1 MSKATLTR
9 LPYGAP
15 VDEVMAVIRREGG
28 VVLEGALNERQ
39 VAAINAD
46 LDDALLALRCGT
58 VKDDEALKAFFGD
71 RTKRLTNLVTLSK
84 TYREEFVDND
94 VTVAYVKAMFAD
106 VSESVWLNA
115 EQAIEIH
122 PGEREQVLHRD
133 MGNYPVFFR
142 FGKDAPE
149 VMVNY
154 LVALMDVTE
163 EIGAT
168 RVIPGS
174 HLWDFDQPFS
184 QEMTIPAELKAGS
197 VFFYS
202 GKLVHGGG
210 ANRSTDRKRRVIATA
225 FNPGFLVPEEAYPFV
240 VPMELA
246 RTMSPRLQQMIGFR
260 SFHQRLLQGGSLWQ
274 HNYEEL
280 ATYLELDSD
289 PAATRR
295 A

>member
-1 MSKATLTR
+1 MSKATLTK

-28 VVLEGALNERQ
+28 VVLENALNTRQ

-46 LDDALLALRCGT
+46 LDDALERLRCGT
-58 VKDDEALKAFFGD
+58 VKDDETMKTFFGE

-94 VTVAYVKAMFAD
+94 VTVAYVREMFAG

-122 PGEREQVLHRD
+122 PGEKAQVLHRD

-142 FGKDAPE
+142 FGKDGPE
-149 VMVNY
+149 VMVNF

-174 HLWDFDQPFS
+174 HQWNFDEPFS
-184 QEMTIPAELKAGS
+184 QEMTIPAEMKAGS
-197 VFFYS
+197 AFFYS

-260 SFHQRLLQGGSLWQ
+260 SFHQRELRGGSLWQ

-280 ATYLELDSD
+280 ALHLGLDEN
-289 PAATRR
+289 PTPWR
-295 A
+295 